1 MDYLPTHNH
10 HIVAESHWIYPHL
23 ERIDLRLQH
32 YYYQKSDKYDS
43 LPESF
48 LLAEDELDQRLK
60 KPQGIPH
67 WLTKPNNIVILP
79 ETEKSPTIDPL
90 SIDPLSILADRFE
103 LTEFERD
110 ALLLGLLPHFDSRYH
125 ALFAA
130 LHGSSRK
137 QWPTFA
143 LAINL
148 FSQRQS
154 DRQLL
159 QNSFLPQTPL
169 ISHQLLQLNNHEESI
184 WLQTQFLTHNAVWH
198 FLSGQ
203 QVILPPLITCAYWH
217 SPASHRWYP
226 QALYHSFEK
235 VLLNEADEI
244 RPLVILRGKQDSARE
259 LAVSHIMASHNIRTL
274 TLDLARLPDEDNI
287 TVITNLLTG
296 AVREARLYDGC
307 LLIRNFSLFTE
318 KKKILNNELSTLLNQ
333 PKLRV
338 VCLAEPQDSL
348 IWIKHLPMV
357 QIDMPAATLA
367 DKKTMLEAS
376 LPDNIV
382 QKINI
387 PQLCQ
392 RFSFTAETL
401 PLILKEAHQYQILR
415 QPAGQLEETDLRK
428 ALSFRA
434 QQNFDKLA
442 QRITPKRRFNDLVIS
457 DALTQQLKEI
467 IAAIHYRD
475 QILSAGFQE
484 KIGYGTGISA
494 LFYGE
499 SGTGKTMAA
508 EVIAGHLGV
517 DLIKV
522 DLSSVVNKYIG
533 ETEKNI
539 SRIFDLAEAD
549 SGVLFFDEADALF
562 GKRSETKD
570 AQDRHANIE
579 VSYLLQRL
587 ENYPGLVILATNN
600 RSHLDSAF
608 NRRFTFITRFTYPDE
623 ILRKKMWQT
632 IWPEQLKLSDELDL
646 EHLVK
651 RTDLTGANIRNI
663 ALLASML
670 AKNDHC
676 EQIENKHIDR
686 AVTLELNKTGRLI
699 F

>member
-1 MDYLPTHNH
+1 MNSLLKNNH
-10 HIVAESHWIYPHL
+10 YRAAELHWIYPHL
-23 ERIDLRLQH
+23 ERIDLQLQH
-32 YYYQKSDKYDS
+32 YYYQNREKYDY
-43 LPESF
+43 LPDSF
-48 LLAEDELDQRLK
+48 LLTEDELNQRLT
-60 KPQGIPH
+60 KPQRIPH
-67 WLTKPNNIVILP
+67 WVTKQDDIINFPEIEENPNA
-79 ETEKSPTIDPL
+79 L
-90 SIDPLSILADRFE
+90 SQLVERFE

-110 ALLLGLLPHFDSRYH
+110 VLLLGLLPHFDSRYH

-130 LHGSSRK
+130 LHGNSKK
-137 QWPTFA
+137 QWPSFS
-143 LAINL
+143 LAIEL

-159 QNSFLPQTPL
+159 QNSLLPQTPL
-169 ISHQLLQLNNHEESI
+169 ISNQLLRLNNHEESI
-184 WLQTQFLTHNAVWH
+184 WLQTQFLTHSAVWH
-198 FLSGQ
+198 FLTGQ
-203 QVILPPLITCAYWH
+203 RIILPPLTTCAYWH
-217 SPASHRWYP
+217 SPASQTWYP
-226 QALYHSFEK
+226 LPLCHSFEK
-235 VLLNEADEI
+235 VLLNETDEI

-259 LAVSHIMASHNIRTL
+259 LAVSNIMKSHGINTL
-274 TLDLARLPDEDNI
+274 ILDLARLPDEENTA
-287 TVITNLLTG
+287 TVSGLL
-296 AVREARLYDGC
+296 ADAIREARLHNAC
-307 LLIRNFSLFTE
+307 LLIRNFSLMTD
-318 KKKILNNELSTLLNQ
+318 KKKIWRSELSTLLNQ
-333 PKLRV
+333 PKLKV
-338 VCLAEPQDSL
+338 ICLVEPNDAL

-357 QIDMPAATLA
+357 QINMPSLTLA

-376 LPDNIV
+376 LPENII
-382 QKINI
+382 QEINI
-387 PQLCQ
+387 TQLCQ

-401 PLILKEAHQYQILR
+401 PQILQEANQYQILR
-415 QPAGQLEETDLRK
+415 QAEGQLEETDLRK

-434 QQNFDKLA
+434 QQNFGKLA
-442 QRITPKRRFNDLVIS
+442 QRIIPKRSFNDLVIS
-457 DALTQQLKEI
+457 DVLAQQLKEI
-467 IAAIHYRD
+467 IAAIHYRE

-522 DLSSVVNKYIG
+522 DLSTVVNKYIG

-623 ILRKKMWQT
+623 TLRKKMWQA
-632 IWPEQLKLSDELDL
+632 IWPEQLTLSNEVDFEYLA
-646 EHLVK
+646 E
-651 RTDLTGANIRNI
+651 RADLTGANIRNI

-676 EQIENKHIDR
+676 EKIENQHLDR
-686 AVTLELNKTGRLI
+686 AVTLELNKTGRLA

>member
-1 MDYLPTHNH
+1 MDYLLTNNPYRVT
-10 HIVAESHWIYPHL
+10 ELRWIYPHL
-23 ERIDLRLQH
+23 ERIDLLLQQ
-32 YYYQKSDKYDS
+32 YYYQKSDLYDS

-48 LLAEDELDQRLK
+48 LLTEDEVEQCLTS
-60 KPQGIPH
+60 PQGIPH
-67 WLTKPNNIVILP
+67 WLTQVNNPIHYP
-79 ETEKSPTIDPL
+79 EIEENPAIDAL
-90 SIDPLSILADRFE
+90 SLLIERFE

-110 ALLLGLLPHFDSRYH
+110 VLLLGLLPHFDSRYH

-130 LHGSSRK
+130 LNGNSKK
-137 QWPTFA
+137 QWPSFS
-143 LAINL
+143 LAIEL

-169 ISHQLLQLNNHEESI
+169 IHNQLLRLNNHEEAI
-184 WLQTQFLTHNAVWH
+184 WLQTQFSTHSAVWH

-203 QVILPPLITCAYWH
+203 RTLLPPVITCANWCI
-217 SPASHRWYP
+217 PTSHNWYP
-226 QALYHSFEK
+226 QTLYHSLEK
-235 VLLNEADEI
+235 ILLNETDKI
-244 RPLVILRGKQDSARE
+244 RPLVILRGKEGNARE
-259 LAVSHIMASHNIRTL
+259 LAVSNIMASHGINTL
-274 TLDLARLPDEDNI
+274 TVDLAHLSNEENRVRI
-287 TVITNLLTG
+287 SSLLTD
-296 AVREARLYDGC
+296 VIRETRLHDAC
-307 LLIRNFSLFTE
+307 LLIRNFSLFTAE
-318 KKKILNNELSTLLNQ
+318 KKILHHELSILLNQ

-338 VCLAEPQDSL
+338 VCLVESGDGL
-348 IWIKHLPMV
+348 VWLKHLPMV
-357 QIDMPAATLA
+357 QIDMPVMTLA
-367 DKKTMLEAS
+367 ERKSMLIAS
-376 LPDNIV
+376 LPENV
-382 QKINI
+382 AQGINI
-387 PQLCQ
+387 TQLCQ

-401 PLILKEAHQYQILR
+401 PLILAESHQYQIIR
-415 QPAGQLEETDLRK
+415 QPEDQIKETDLRK
-428 ALSFRA
+428 ALSSRA
-434 QQNFDKLA
+434 QQNFGKLA
-442 QRITPKRRFNDLVIS
+442 QRITPKRNFNDLVVS
-457 DALTQQLKEI
+457 DTLAQQLKEI
-467 IAAIHYRD
+467 IAAINYRD

-484 KIGYGTGISA
+484 KISYGTGISA

-508 EVIAGHLGV
+508 EVIAGYLGV

-522 DLSSVVNKYIG
+522 DLSTVVNKYIG

-623 ILRKKMWQT
+623 ALRKKMWQK
-632 IWPEQLKLSDELDL
+632 IWPEQLTLSDEIDF
-646 EHLVK
+646 EHLAK
-651 RTDLTGANIRNI
+651 RSDLTGANIRNI
-663 ALLASML
+663 ALLSSIL
-670 AKNDHC
+670 AADDNIG
-676 EQIENKHIDR
+676 QVENKHIER
-686 AVTLELNKTGRLI
+686 AVILELNKTGRLA